1 MRTTA
6 RLPRAVRGVD
16 PCATMTRATACLP
29 HPAQAPPVEVAGQA
43 GPARPPT
50 QVDGAAAAAA
60 VGSSAPR

>member
-43 GPARPPT
+43 RPPT